1 MRGGCEYV
9 RPIMKKIVATA
20 ICFSVILCSLV
31 GQAKYSGIYSGS
43 VSGNGYASQK
53 FLAAATAG
61 GRIIALTDYS
71 NGIYETLNPAKSTV
85 SASGKVTGVS
95 PYGTSVSANINSSFQ
110 INGTV
115 KADGMT
121 FRLSGRRTYK

>member
-1 MRGGCEYV
+1 
-9 RPIMKKIVATA
+9 MKRLSFA
-20 ICFSVILCSLV
+20 FILSLASFCASF
-31 GQAKYSGIYSGS
+31 GQSKYSGIYSGRVAFS
-43 VSGNGYASQK
+43 DYDRPM

-61 GRIIALTDYS
+61 GRIIGLTEYS
-71 NGIYETLNPAKSTV
+71 EGIYETLNPAMSTV
-85 SASGKVTGVS
+85 SKSGKVTGVS